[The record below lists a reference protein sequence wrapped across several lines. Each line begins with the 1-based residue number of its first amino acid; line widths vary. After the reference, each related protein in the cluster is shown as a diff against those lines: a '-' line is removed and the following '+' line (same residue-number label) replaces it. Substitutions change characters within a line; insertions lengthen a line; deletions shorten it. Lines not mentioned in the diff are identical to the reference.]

1 MYSVTFWSS
10 WQRRL
15 KWKKRNR
22 MEHNHFRKNRRNV
35 KTYKSYILHFVFV
48 TFAYQYRPP
57 QAGDRV
63 LVCIRPA
70 GRCRSTRPSLTW
82 AGLPCLSWARLVS
95 KNVLK
100 STYPPQ
106 VWKHKK
112 TENVQKCISRIESER
127 SLPICCRMWS
137 AKRRPE
143 FAYLLRVFQTL
154 KKANIDFF
162 FYTTAACIIGSAK
175 KRPELTYLL
184 RVFKTLKKSNIE
196 NFSTQRYLP

>member
-1 MYSVTFWSS
+1 MTSAISILRNFGTKNWIIFLFFGNFSFVSFVRKFFMEQLGSLWFFWSGFRQNPS
-10 WQRRL
+10 HPRDFPAVGRFSIFPTCIIYQNRL
-15 KWKKRNR
+15 
-22 MEHNHFRKNRRNV
+22 
-35 KTYKSYILHFVFV
+35 
-48 TFAYQYRPP
+48 P

-162 FYTTAACIIGSAK
+162 
-175 KRPELTYLL
+175 
-184 RVFKTLKKSNIE
+184 
-196 NFSTQRYLP
+196 STQRQRA